1 LRSRPALLSFTLLT
15 AASVLLAGC
24 GSSSSGG
31 SATAGS
37 ASAAASTGATTSAAA
52 SDTAGASAS
61 GSAGSASGGT
71 LSGSITVLAAS
82 SLTGAFTTLGKQF
95 EAAHPGTTVTFS
107 FGASSALAT
116 QITQGAPADVFA
128 SASAK
133 NMDSV
138 VTAKAADTPT
148 TFVKNVMEIAVPPK
162 NPAHIAALA
171 DLAKSGVKVALCQ
184 AAVPC
189 GATAAKV
196 FANAKL
202 TVKPVTQEAD
212 VKSTLAKVEL
222 GEVDAG
228 VVYVTDVLAA
238 KDKVTGIEIPAAVNA
253 STSYPIATLTASKN
267 ADLAKAFVDYV
278 LSADGASVLTAAG
291 FAKP

>member
-1 LRSRPALLSFTLLT
+1 VRSRPILISFTLLT
-15 AASVLLAGC
+15 ATAVLLTGC
-24 GSSSSGG
+24 GSSSSGAG
-31 SATAGS
+31 ASATSAPAASASATDSGS
-37 ASAAASTGATTSAAA
+37 ASASG
-52 SDTAGASAS
+52 TA
-61 GSAGSASGGT
+61 

-138 VTAKAADTPT
+138 VAAKAAGTPT

-189 GATAAKV
+189 GATAEKV
-196 FANAKL
+196 FANAKI

-238 KDKVTGIEIPAAVNA
+238 KDKVVGIQIPDAVNA
-253 STSYPIATLTASKN
+253 STSYPIATLTATKN

-278 LSADGASVLTAAG
+278 LSPDDATVLTAAG